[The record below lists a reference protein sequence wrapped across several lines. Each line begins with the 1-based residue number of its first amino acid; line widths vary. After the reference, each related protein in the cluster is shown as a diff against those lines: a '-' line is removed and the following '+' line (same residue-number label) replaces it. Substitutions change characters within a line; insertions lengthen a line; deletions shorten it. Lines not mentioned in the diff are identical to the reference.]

1 VIQLNENPALKRAH
15 RYLEQFNFNLVPWEH
30 EKTTKTAA
38 EAADALEVELGQI
51 AKSIL
56 FRSGEKYGLFVAAGD
71 IKIDDKK
78 VRSLLG
84 GGKAKIAKPAEVED
98 ITGYKIGGVCP
109 YDIDR
114 SVPIYLDR
122 SMERFDT
129 VYTSAGTP
137 HSLLPITFK
146 QLQQVTDGKIVDMEK
161 E

>member
-1 VIQLNENPALKRAH
+1 MTENSALERA
-15 RYLEQFNFNLVPWEH
+15 RCYLARFNLDLVPWEH
-30 EKTTKTAA
+30 EKTTKTSA
-38 EAADALEVELGQI
+38 EAADALKVELGQI

-56 FRSGEKYGLFVAAGD
+56 FRSGARYGLFVAAGD

-78 VRSLLG
+78 VRALLG
-84 GGKAKIAKPAEVED
+84 GGKAKIAKPAEVEE
-98 ITGYKIGGVCP
+98 ITGYRVGGVCP
-109 YDIDR
+109 YDIDD

-146 QLQQVTDGKIVDMEK
+146 QLQQVTGGKVVNMEK